1 MSQVSKFT
9 FLSPDSS
16 LKSRLDVV
24 QIYFDTTTYDEIQRD
39 VKVKFGI
46 RQLCQINTY
55 MRFVKNI
62 SRSDFQP
69 EILHTESAQIETT

>member
-1 MSQVSKFT
+1 MMDESVS
-9 FLSPDSS
+9 SD
-16 LKSRLDVV
+16 
-24 QIYFDTTTYDEIQRD
+24 
-39 VKVKFGI
+39 
-46 RQLCQINTY
+46 